1 MIVQGDAV
9 LIRNLRY
16 SCETSIHFCDPVLL
30 LGTSDSPKS
39 NPLRVTALPTSGVV
53 RQIVAMAEPGG
64 GIIPQV
70 VSEYKIDP
78 VVAENIRAVYPVY
91 IRKGGN
97 KTQIPQSSVATIM
110 RGVGFNPSEAQIE
123 DIITACKMKEESQT
137 QRGYFECDNFEQQV
151 AGMMFN
157 NPGCLNRLPKE
168 KVLKALNTIWLG
180 RETLEPEELKSMFRE
195 RGDKFTVDEASSMVR
210 AAQDSDTKLIYLDDW
225 AELLSSD
232 GIIAIPPSPNPLP
245 PIKIGEDEEFP

>member
-1 MIVQGDAV
+1 MQGDAV

-97 KTQIPQSSVATIM
+97 KTQIPQ
-110 RGVGFNPSEAQIE
+110 R
-123 DIITACKMKEESQT
+123 
-137 QRGYFECDNFEQQV
+137 
-151 AGMMFN
+151 
-157 NPGCLNRLPKE
+157 
-168 KVLKALNTIWLG
+168 
-180 RETLEPEELKSMFRE
+180 
-195 RGDKFTVDEASSMVR
+195 
-210 AAQDSDTKLIYLDDW
+210 
-225 AELLSSD
+225 
-232 GIIAIPPSPNPLP
+232 
-245 PIKIGEDEEFP
+245 

>member
-168 KVLKALNTIWLG
+168 KVLKALNVCSIQKTSWQLDALCHHLIV
-180 RETLEPEELKSMFRE
+180 ETHQFCRFW
-195 RGDKFTVDEASSMVR
+195 FTA
-210 AAQDSDTKLIYLDDW
+210 
-225 AELLSSD
+225 
-232 GIIAIPPSPNPLP
+232 LP
-245 PIKIGEDEEFP
+245 IIKIDP